1 MLEREKL
8 INLYE
13 IYMSLL
19 TENQRNYFESYYF
32 EDLSLSE
39 ISENKGVS
47 KSFVSKTINTI
58 ETKLKKYEN
67 SLKILTLHT
76 KISQIAKIT
85 TDKTTKEELENLTK

>member
-76 KISQIAKIT
+76 KISQIAKST